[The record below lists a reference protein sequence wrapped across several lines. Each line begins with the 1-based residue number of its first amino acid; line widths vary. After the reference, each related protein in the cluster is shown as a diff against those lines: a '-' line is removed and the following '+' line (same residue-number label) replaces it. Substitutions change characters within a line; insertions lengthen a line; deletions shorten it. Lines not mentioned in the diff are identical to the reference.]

1 MLRARRF
8 AIGLLVL
15 LSGTVE
21 AGAQVDDRIVFVSTR
36 PASEIHVMQA
46 DGTGRT
52 AVTHRAPAGFNAVW
66 SPDGS
71 RFAFNGY
78 SGTSFA
84 LWVIGRDGRPLPRR

>member
-1 MLRARRF
+1 MAMLGARAL
-8 AIGLLVL
+8 AIALVVL
-15 LSGTVE
+15 VGGAVE

-36 PASEIHVMQA
+36 PASEIHVMNA

-66 SPDGS
+66 SPDGA

-78 SGTSFA
+78 SG
-84 LWVIGRDGRPLPRR
+84 RRSGSG